1 MDGARLSADTRNI
14 PHMQLFIHLKQKFP
28 DLKDND
34 VNESIQKYGLD
45 RERCEEELS
54 QKTHIHHGGYY
65 GPWGRPGSSLS
76 LTSPSRVTSPIRTGI
91 PPTPTTPVITSS
103 TAVTPLLPH
112 TNATHHVFGPLQSSG
127 YLMYSYGPGMV
138 AGPGP
143 VYTSP
148 NTTTIATSPVLFQPP
163 VNSPADYGWH
173 PSVSNG
179 VRGAAVQ
186 PLRHLIGGGS
196 GSGPDTPYSSRE
208 ASKSRSSTP
217 VLPNSAPVVPN
228 SFDPFSACENH
239 PVLPERRKS
248 AETQFDGRRGLF
260 YNVHNLE
267 QHFERLNDSA
277 HHSPTP
283 PLNNT
288 IDSLSTPI
296 TTTTTTITTTTSNCV
311 DPSSSSNSSSVSRP
325 PPGPRHVSSIYLTP
339 VLPHGAHH
347 IPGPPSS
354 DGTVSVCGRSYTS
367 VNLQLRQPSTDPQPP
382 IQIRSSGSSLTY
394 STSSL
399 DHRHGSRSSLQISIG
414 PTGGT
419 ISAMRTNLDN
429 KNSQANTAFHI
440 QYSSGANGGSTP
452 TGAAFPTTEDIV
464 GQEGVQGQTRRPQT
478 WYMSDPPPTESRPRK
493 SSLPECVGPPVSLH
507 PLHYPP
513 STDAPLGY
521 SEGEPVWAV
530 PPARPD
536 MAYTQALV
544 QEQNLRKEKLN
555 AELAKQIEEKGKLEK
570 EVDMMRREL
579 EWRERQ
585 RKQNADRNTK
595 MIEDVQQEN
604 QRLQSECY
612 EMENKIFRLAPELEP
627 EYPLHVPSNLPF
639 SEAPLIPQ
647 LTRPSSGSSLG
658 GSGTGTP
665 QTPHT
670 PHTPHTSQ
678 TPGVFIPPTR
688 PALPPPLPP
697 TSVPNHGYCVVQGVP
712 GDTVDEVGPKWA
724 CTKCTFINHP
734 DMNKCEMC
742 DYPRFTIGTAPSNHA
757 AHPPNHQ
764 GPCYCHR
771 HHTPGSQEYPGW
783 AMV

>member
-325 PPGPRHVSSIYLTP
+325 PP
-339 VLPHGAHH
+339 
-347 IPGPPSS
+347 
-354 DGTVSVCGRSYTS
+354 
-367 VNLQLRQPSTDPQPP
+367 
-382 IQIRSSGSSLTY
+382 
-394 STSSL
+394 
-399 DHRHGSRSSLQISIG
+399 
-414 PTGGT
+414 
-419 ISAMRTNLDN
+419 
-429 KNSQANTAFHI
+429 
-440 QYSSGANGGSTP
+440 
-452 TGAAFPTTEDIV
+452 
-464 GQEGVQGQTRRPQT
+464 
-478 WYMSDPPPTESRPRK
+478 
-493 SSLPECVGPPVSLH
+493 
-507 PLHYPP
+507 
-513 STDAPLGY
+513 
-521 SEGEPVWAV
+521 
-530 PPARPD
+530 
-536 MAYTQALV
+536 ALV

-771 HHTPGSQEYPGW
+771 HHTPGSVAGSIGAAAAYSPDRPYSSLPLAADKPSLANILKEKLIGLRDRSDS
-783 AMV
+783 V

>member
-65 GPWGRPGSSLS
+65 GPWGRPSSSLS

-163 VNSPADYGWH
+163 VNSPAGYGWH

-186 PLRHLIGGGS
+186 PSRHLIGGGS

-239 PVLPERRKS
+239 PILPERRRS

-311 DPSSSSNSSSVSRP
+311 DPSSSNSSSVSRP
-325 PPGPRHVSSIYLTP
+325 PP
-339 VLPHGAHH
+339 
-347 IPGPPSS
+347 
-354 DGTVSVCGRSYTS
+354 
-367 VNLQLRQPSTDPQPP
+367 
-382 IQIRSSGSSLTY
+382 
-394 STSSL
+394 
-399 DHRHGSRSSLQISIG
+399 
-414 PTGGT
+414 
-419 ISAMRTNLDN
+419 
-429 KNSQANTAFHI
+429 
-440 QYSSGANGGSTP
+440 
-452 TGAAFPTTEDIV
+452 
-464 GQEGVQGQTRRPQT
+464 
-478 WYMSDPPPTESRPRK
+478 
-493 SSLPECVGPPVSLH
+493 
-507 PLHYPP
+507 
-513 STDAPLGY
+513 
-521 SEGEPVWAV
+521 
-530 PPARPD
+530 
-536 MAYTQALV
+536 ALV

-612 EMENKIFRLAPELEP
+612 EMENKILRLAPELEP
-627 EYPLHVPSNLPF
+627 EYPSHVPSNLPF
-639 SEAPLIPQ
+639 NEAPLIPQ

-771 HHTPGSQEYPGW
+771 HHTPGSVAGSIGAAAAYSPDRPYSSLPLAADKPSLANILKEKLIGLRDRSDS
-783 AMV
+783 V

>member
-14 PHMQLFIHLKQKFP
+14 PHMQLFHHLKQKFP

-76 LTSPSRVTSPIRTGI
+76 SPSASRVTSPIRTGI
-91 PPTPTTPVITSS
+91 PSTPTTPVITSS
-103 TAVTPLLPH
+103 TAVAPLLPH

-127 YLMYSYGPGMV
+127 YLVYSYGPGMV

-148 NTTTIATSPVLFQPP
+148 NTTTIATSPVFFQPP
-163 VNSPADYGWH
+163 INSPAGYGWH

-179 VRGAAVQ
+179 LRGAGVQ
-186 PLRHLIGGGS
+186 PSRHLIGGGG

-228 SFDPFSACENH
+228 SYDPFSACENH
-239 PVLPERRKS
+239 PVVPERRRS

-267 QHFERLNDSA
+267 HHFERLNDSA

-283 PLNNT
+283 PLSNT

-311 DPSSSSNSSSVSRP
+311 DPSSSNSSSVNRP
-325 PPGPRHVSSIYLTP
+325 PP
-339 VLPHGAHH
+339 
-347 IPGPPSS
+347 
-354 DGTVSVCGRSYTS
+354 
-367 VNLQLRQPSTDPQPP
+367 
-382 IQIRSSGSSLTY
+382 
-394 STSSL
+394 
-399 DHRHGSRSSLQISIG
+399 
-414 PTGGT
+414 
-419 ISAMRTNLDN
+419 
-429 KNSQANTAFHI
+429 
-440 QYSSGANGGSTP
+440 
-452 TGAAFPTTEDIV
+452 
-464 GQEGVQGQTRRPQT
+464 
-478 WYMSDPPPTESRPRK
+478 
-493 SSLPECVGPPVSLH
+493 
-507 PLHYPP
+507 
-513 STDAPLGY
+513 
-521 SEGEPVWAV
+521 
-530 PPARPD
+530 
-536 MAYTQALV
+536 ALV
-544 QEQNLRKEKLN
+544 QEQNLRKQKLG
-555 AELAKQIEEKGKLEK
+555 AELAKQIEEKARLQN

-639 SEAPLIPQ
+639 NEAPLIPQ

-678 TPGVFIPPTR
+678 TPGVFAPPTR
-688 PALPPPLPP
+688 PAPPPPLPP
-697 TSVPNHGYCVVQGVP
+697 TSVPNHGYREVQGVP

-771 HHTPGSQEYPGW
+771 HHTPGELQDIHIQVRHQNFQSPRSQEYPGW